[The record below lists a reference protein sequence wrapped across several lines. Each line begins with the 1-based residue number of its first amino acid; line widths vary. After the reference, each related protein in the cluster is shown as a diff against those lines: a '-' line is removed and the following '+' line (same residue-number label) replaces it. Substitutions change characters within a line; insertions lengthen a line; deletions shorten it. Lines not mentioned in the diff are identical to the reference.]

1 MKTLV
6 ILAHPNIDVSRVNR
20 RWKEELEQH
29 ATDITIHEIYQ
40 AYPDWNIDVSRE
52 QKLLEAYDHIILQ
65 FPLYWYSYPPLLKK
79 WFDDVFTYGWAY
91 GSSGNKLHGKK
102 LSLAMSIGDKKE
114 NYTPEG
120 SVSFTVDEV
129 IAPFKASINHVGGI
143 ALPYFAVFGA
153 SFQATDE
160 EINQSAQD
168 YIRYIRKVQ
177 NEVGNL
183 SV

>member
-6 ILAHPNIDVSRVNR
+6 ILAHPNIEVSRVNQ
-20 RWKEELEQH
+20 RWREELLQH
-29 ATDITIHEIYQ
+29 SSDITIHEIYR

-102 LSLAMSIGDKKE
+102 LGLALSIGDKKE
-114 NYTPEG
+114 NYTTEG
-120 SVSFTVDEV
+120 SVSFSVDEV
-129 IAPFKASINHVGGI
+129 IAPFKASINHVGAI
-143 ALPYFAVFGA
+143 ALLYFAVFGA

-160 EINQSAQD
+160 EINQSAKE
-168 YIRYIRKVQ
+168 YIRYIYEHQ

-183 SV
+183 SN